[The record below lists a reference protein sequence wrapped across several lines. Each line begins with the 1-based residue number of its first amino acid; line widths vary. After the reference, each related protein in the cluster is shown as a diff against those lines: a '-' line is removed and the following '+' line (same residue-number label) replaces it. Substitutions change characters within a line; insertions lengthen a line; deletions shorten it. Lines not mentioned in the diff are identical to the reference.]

1 MSISRRNFLK
11 GAAAVTLG
19 FSGLSKLM
27 AYSAIT
33 QAPLRQ
39 ALGYGELIPD
49 PKGVFDLPKGFTY
62 KILSRSGDK
71 MSDGF
76 IVPGL
81 PDGMA
86 AFPGENGRTILIR
99 NHEINPT
106 SDNSLGAFGADN
118 ELLPKLDKKWFYDYA
133 RGKKPA
139 LGGTTTLVINNET
152 GEKEKEFL
160 SLAGT
165 LRNCAG
171 GPTPWNT
178 WVTCEETVILKD
190 DIYEHD
196 HGYVF
201 EVPAT
206 MNPSLAE
213 PYPIKEMGRFNHEA
227 IAVDPYSSVV
237 YLTEDIGDG
246 LLYRFIPNE
255 KQNLRSGGKLQALA
269 VKGRPGLDTRNWE
282 GAVVTQGEIYET
294 EWIDLD
300 DVEAPKDD
308 LRYRGYAAGAAR
320 FARGEGMWYGN
331 DAVFFAC
338 TNGGAKKVGQ
348 IFKYIPSIYEGTA
361 KEKEKPGR
369 LELFIESPS
378 ADLIE
383 NADNITV
390 APNGD
395 LVICEDGPGVQYLDI
410 VTPAGEI
417 FKFGKNALNEKELCG
432 CCFSPDGKWL
442 FVNIQNPGITLAI
455 TGPWKDN

>member
-11 GAAAVTLG
+11 GAVAISVG

-27 AYSAIT
+27 ASSALS
-33 QAPLRQ
+33 QAPLRR
-39 ALGYGELIPD
+39 ALGYGELVPD
-49 PKGVFDLPKGFTY
+49 PKGVFDLPEGFIY
-62 KILSRSGDK
+62 KIISRSGDT

-99 NHEINPT
+99 NHEVNPT

-118 ELLPKLDKKWFYDYA
+118 ELLDRLDKKWFYDYA
-133 RGKKPA
+133 RGKRPA

-152 GEKEKEFL
+152 GEKESEFL

-178 WVTCEETVILKD
+178 WVTCEETVITKD

-201 EVPAT
+201 EVPAS

-213 PYPIKEMGRFNHEA
+213 PYPIKAMGRFNHEA
-227 IAVDPYSSVV
+227 IAVDPHSSVV
-237 YLTEDIGDG
+237 YLTEDVGDG

-269 VKGRPGLDTRNWE
+269 VKGIKGLDTRNWE
-282 GAVVTQGEIYET
+282 EATVTPGKKMEV
-294 EWIDLD
+294 EWIDLSD
-300 DVEAPKDD
+300 IEAPKDD
-308 LRYRGYAAGAAR
+308 LRYRGHSDGAAR

-331 DAVFFAC
+331 NAVYFAC
-338 TNGGAKKVGQ
+338 TNGGKIKKGQ
-348 IFKYIPSIYEGTA
+348 IFKYVPSIYEGTPA
-361 KEKEKPGR
+361 EKEKPGQ

-395 LVICEDGPGVQYLDI
+395 LVICEDGPGTQYLDI

-417 FKFGKNALNEKELCG
+417 FKFAKNALNDKELCG
-432 CCFSPDGKWL
+432 CCFSPDGQWL

-455 TGPWKDN
+455 TGPWDYI